1 MNLLNSLKLKD
12 SILAAMTIKT
22 YYENTELDKDKWQKF
37 NGKQTY
43 WQDLAKEF
51 AKSGYKIIA

>member
-1 MNLLNSLKLKD
+1 
-12 SILAAMTIKT
+12 MTIKT

-37 NGKQTY
+37 NGKQSY

-51 AKSGYKIIA
+51 AKRGYKIIAKLMGEADND